1 MIAGSISWYWRNLS
15 MRMRC
20 SSVIRRW
27 CYEAQRRGIKLERI
41 LIHPDDLAEALAL
54 SPWLPVKV
62 LGSSFCR

>member
-1 MIAGSISWYWRNLS
+1 MTLEQRIQ
-15 MRMRC
+15 
-20 SSVIRRW
+20 RW

-54 SPWLPVKV
+54 SPWLPIKV